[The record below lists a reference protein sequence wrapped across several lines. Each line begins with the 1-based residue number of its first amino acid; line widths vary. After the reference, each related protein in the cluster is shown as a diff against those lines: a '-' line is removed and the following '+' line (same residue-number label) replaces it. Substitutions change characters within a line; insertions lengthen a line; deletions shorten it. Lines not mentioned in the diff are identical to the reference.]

1 MSASGGMRHAR
12 FYSERMIDSA
22 YGAEDTQGMTL
33 QTHVSI
39 YSVDETGA
47 TGAQVGS
54 GTLIGPVLVLVH
66 PPLSRRLAGGEN
78 SMRLRVGIAPAGPP
92 PNTVDFIDSSD
103 IHVATDDNREPL
115 VALELL
121 QPTAAPIESLFP
133 AGDSDGFAADALAQ
147 HLASLPESDRISG
160 RALSGSPRRAPAK
173 RDSRKRSRESP
184 LLPPW
189 CRIWPDGPGCR

>member
-12 FYSERMIDSA
+12 LYSARMIDSA
-22 YGAEDTQGMTL
+22 SGAGDTEGMTL

-39 YSVDETGA
+39 YSVDETGT

-54 GTLIGPVLVLVH
+54 GTLIGPVLVLLH

-78 SMRLRVGIAPAGPP
+78 SRRLRAGIAPAGTTPAA
-92 PNTVDFIDSSD
+92 VDFIDAGE
-103 IHVATDDNREPL
+103 IHVATGDHPEPL

-121 QPTAAPIESLFP
+121 RSTSAPVESLFP
-133 AGDSDGFAADALAQ
+133 AGDSNGFAADELVQ
-147 HLASLPESDRISG
+147 HLASLPGSDRAGGQDRSEP
-160 RALSGSPRRAPAK
+160 PRSAPAK
-173 RDSRKRSRESP
+173 RDSRRFPEGPFR
-184 LLPPW
+184 PPW